1 MLTRLVLVLVSSG
14 LFLTLSSCN
23 RNNSPE
29 IIRPQPLP
37 QDELIKVYFNQNQAE
52 GANYTDPYRNIDRS
66 GDNLEQIIINNI
78 EDAQDTIEIAV
89 QEFRLPKIAQSL
101 AKKQQNG
108 VNIRVIIENDYRRP
122 FSDYSPEEIKQLTG
136 REKNRLQAGFN
147 FIDLNRDGRISQEES
162 KKRDALII
170 LENAGIPILD
180 DTADGTKG
188 SGLMHHKFMI
198 VDGKISLVASNNF
211 TLSGIHGDLEAPNT
225 RGNANN
231 LVTIRNS
238 ELASIFQEEF
248 DLMWGDGVG
257 KKPDSVFGVKK
268 GNRMFPPILVG
279 ESAVSVHFSPLSKTQ
294 SWQDSSNGFIG
305 EQLAKAETSVNFALF
320 VFSEQKIADILAKG
334 YEREVNINGLIEPSF
349 AYRYYSEGLDMLGVA
364 LARNCKFEKNNN
376 PWEAAISTVG
386 IPQLPEGDLLHH
398 KFAVVD
404 EKVVITGSHNWS
416 ASANYQNDETVLVIE
431 NPTVAAH
438 YQREFER
445 LYDRSV
451 LGIPQ
456 WLQERVKEQEK
467 ECS

>member
-147 FIDLNRDGRISQEES
+147 LIDRNRDGIISQEES

>member
-147 FIDLNRDGRISQEES
+147 FIDLNRDGIISQEES

>member
-147 FIDLNRDGRISQEES
+147 FIDLDRNGIISQEES

>member
-66 GDNLEQIIINNI
+66 GDNLEQIIINKI

-147 FIDLNRDGRISQEES
+147 FIDLDRNGIISQEES

>member
-398 KFAVVD
+398 KFAVAD

>member
-1 MLTRLVLVLVSSG
+1 MLTRLILLFISSS
-14 LFLTLSSCN
+14 LFLALSGCKK
-23 RNNSPE
+23 NNAPE

-66 GDNLEQIIINNI
+66 GDNLEQIIIDNI
-78 EDAQDTIEIAV
+78 EDAEATIEIAV

-108 VNIRVIIENDYRRP
+108 VNVRVIIENNYRRP
-122 FSDYSPEEIKQLTG
+122 FSAYSQGEINQLSG
-136 REKNRLQAGFN
+136 REKNRLQAGFD
-147 FIDLNRDGRISQEES
+147 FIDLNQDGKISQDER
-162 KKRDALII
+162 KKRDALVI
-170 LENAGIPILD
+170 LEEAGIPILD

-198 VDGKISLVASNNF
+198 VDGDRIIVTSANF
-211 TLSGIHGDLEAPNT
+211 TLSGIHGDLESPNT

-231 LVTIRNS
+231 LVAIRSS
-238 ELASIFQEEF
+238 ELASIFREEF

-279 ESAVSVHFSPLSKTQ
+279 ESAVSVHFSPLSQTQ

-305 EQLAKAETSVNFALF
+305 QQLMKAKDSVSFALF
-320 VFSEQKIADILAKG
+320 VFSEQKIADILAED
-334 YEREVNINGLIEPSF
+334 YERGVNIKGLIDPSF
-349 AYRYYSEGLDMLGVA
+349 AYRSYSEGLDILGVA
-364 LARNCKFEKNNN
+364 LPRNCKFEKDNN
-376 PWEAAISTVG
+376 PWDSPVSTVG
-386 IPQLPEGDLLHH
+386 IPELTEGDLLHH

-404 EKVVITGSHNWS
+404 EKMVITGSHNWS

-431 NPTVAAH
+431 NPAVAAH

-456 WLQERVKEQEK
+456 WLQERIKTKEK

>member
-78 EDAQDTIEIAV
+78 EDAQETIEIAV

>member
-122 FSDYSPEEIKQLTG
+122 FSDYSPEEIKQSTG
-136 REKNRLQAGFN
+136 REKNRLQAGLN
-147 FIDLNRDGRISQEES
+147 FIDLDRNGIISQEES

-398 KFAVVD
+398 KFAVAD

>member
-1 MLTRLVLVLVSSG
+1 MLTRLVLVLVSSS

-23 RNNSPE
+23 NNNSPE

-37 QDELIKVYFNQNQAE
+37 QDKLIKVYFNQNQAE

-108 VNIRVIIENDYRRP
+108 VQVRVIVENNYRRP
-122 FSDYSPEEIKQLTG
+122 FSDYSQEEIKQLTG

-147 FIDLNRDGRISQEES
+147 FIDLNKDGIISQEES

-198 VDGKISLVASNNF
+198 VDGNRIVVTSANF
-211 TLSGIHGDLEAPNT
+211 TVSGIHGDLEASNT

-231 LVTIRNS
+231 LVTIDNS
-238 ELASIFQEEF
+238 ELASIFREEF

-268 GNRMFPPILVG
+268 GNRMFPPILAG
-279 ESAVSVHFSPLSKTQ
+279 ESAVFVNFSPLSKTQ
-294 SWQDSSNGFIG
+294 PWQDSSNGFIG
-305 EQLAKAETSVNFALF
+305 EQLAKAKTSVNFALF
-320 VFSEQKIADILAKG
+320 VFSEQKIADILAKNHEKG
-334 YEREVNINGLIEPSF
+334 VNIKGLIDPGF

-364 LARNCKFEKNNN
+364 LTRNCKFEKNNN
-376 PWEAAISTVG
+376 PWDSAISTVG
-386 IPQLPEGDLLHH
+386 IPEIPEGDLLHH

-431 NPTVAAH
+431 NSTVAAH

-467 ECS
+467 KCS